1 MVFDNTIPSS
11 ILDRVYTNQD
21 KEYFYC
27 VSKVKKLASK
37 VAISVS
43 CTKPSSGWH
52 KLNTDGASLGNP
64 GKSGGGG
71 LIRNSQGNW
80 IKGFSRPI
88 GFTTSVMAELW
99 VLRNGLYLAIQ
110 LGINFLEVELDA
122 KVIVDMLNNTDCSNR
137 KHSPLLHDCKSL
149 LSRLTQARVVHIF
162 GEANKCVDFLARRGC
177 SMRENLCYF

>member
-1 MVFDNTIPSS
+1 MVFDNIIPSL
-11 ILDRVYTNQD
+11 ILDRVCTSQD

-43 CTKPSSGWH
+43 CTKPSSGWN
-52 KLNTDGASLGNP
+52 KLNTDGASLGNL

-80 IKGFSRPI
+80 IKGFSRSI